1 MARATSRAGRWSGC
15 IWRRFFEPE
24 SGETWI
30 PASFSGRLND
40 NKFYSL
46 HHRKILMN
54 YQRIHPFPGPQAYEF
69 PELRA
74 LTSVWQEKKS
84 ALEDDGAY
92 KEFIKKL
99 QREWAIETGII
110 ERLYTWD
117 RGVTEIL
124 IEQGIESSIIS
135 HRGGVS
141 QRDAEH
147 IQALI
152 NDHLG
157 IVEGLFSYIKGDEP
171 LSEYFI
177 RGLQAQFTAHQDYTE
192 AVTESGNL
200 VQVTLIKGEYK
211 TLPNNPRRPDDEVHT
226 YCPPELTKEEMES
239 LIRMYRE
246 AEATYTPEIKAAWL
260 HHRFTQIHP
269 FQDGNG
275 RVARALASLVFLREG
290 LFPLVVRESDRKE
303 YIGALESADAG
314 DLSPL
319 VSFFARRQKDAILK
333 ALGLEQQVQQ
343 SKYADQIIRSALE
356 LLKTKFSKEKQ
367 KVSIVYEHAEKLLAT
382 VEGRFKL
389 LVASLDSQLRAVT
402 PPQKQKS
409 YQARANSA
417 NNASPQRHYF
427 QKQIFEAAKLFDYF
441 ANLEQHRSW
450 ARITLTTDQEFDYV
464 VSFHG
469 YGPGDTG
476 ILVASAFTY
485 IKAPLEEGGT
495 EPVGLHPAATDLF
508 QFNYVESYESTA
520 KRFAEWLESSTAI
533 ALAEWKRSLQV

>member
-1 MARATSRAGRWSGC
+1 MS
-15 IWRRFFEPE
+15 
-24 SGETWI
+24 
-30 PASFSGRLND
+30 
-40 NKFYSL
+40 
-46 HHRKILMN
+46 
-54 YQRIHPFPGPQAYEF
+54 YQRIQPFPPPHAYDF

-74 LTSVWQEKKS
+74 LSSVWQEKKT
-84 ALEDDGAY
+84 ALEGDGAY

-117 RGVTEIL
+117 RGVTEVL
-124 IEQGIESSIIS
+124 IEQGIESSLIS

-157 IVEGLFSYIKGDEP
+157 IVEGLFGYIKGEEP
-171 LSEYFI
+171 FTEHFI

-192 AVTESGNL
+192 AITESGDPIR
-200 VQVTLIKGEYK
+200 VTLIKGEYK
-211 TLPNNPRRPDDEVHT
+211 TLPNNPRRPDGAVHA
-226 YCPPELTKEEMES
+226 YCPPEFTKEEMEN

-246 AEATYTPEIKAAWL
+246 ADKSYTPEVKSAWL

-290 LFPLVVRESDRKE
+290 LFPLLVRESDRKE
-303 YIGALESADAG
+303 YIGALEAADDG
-314 DLSPL
+314 DLAPL
-319 VSFFARRQKDAILK
+319 VTLFARRQKDAVLK

-343 SKYADQIIRSALE
+343 SKYADQIISSALE

-367 KVSIVYEHAEKLLAT
+367 KVSVVYDHAKKLFSIVDL
-382 VEGRFKL
+382 RFRS
-389 LVASLDSQLRAVT
+389 LVTSLDGQLRSVT
-402 PPQKQKS
+402 PPQR
-409 YQARANSA
+409 QAKYHARSNSA
-417 NNASPQRHYF
+417 NNASAQRHYF
-427 QKQIFEAAKLFDYF
+427 QKQIVDAAKHFDYY
-441 ANLEQHRSW
+441 ANFERHRSW
-450 ARITLTTDQEFDYV
+450 IRITLTTEQEFDYV

-485 IKAPLEEGGT
+485 VKAPREDGGT
-495 EPVGLHPAATDLF
+495 EPVNLHPAATDLF
-508 QFNYVESYESTA
+508 QFNYIEPYASTG
-520 KRFAEWLESSTAI
+520 KRFEEWLESSIAI